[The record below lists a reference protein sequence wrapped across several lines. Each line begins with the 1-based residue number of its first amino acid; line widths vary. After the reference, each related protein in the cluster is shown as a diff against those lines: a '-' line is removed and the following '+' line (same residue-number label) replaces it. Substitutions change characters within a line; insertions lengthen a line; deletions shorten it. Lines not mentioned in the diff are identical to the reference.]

1 MIVPP
6 RHKRPRDLAQLARS
20 IMQDATGETAPAPV
34 EPPKNMA
41 AQALSKLGAS
51 KGGKERAKSLSPT
64 RRRAIAKKAAAA
76 RWEKVKS
83 TRSPSR
89 S

>member
-34 EPPKNMA
+34 QPPKNLA

-51 KGGKERAKSLSPT
+51 KGGKMRAEALSPAK
-64 RRRAIAKKAAAA
+64 RRAIAKKAAAA
-76 RWEKVKS
+76 RWTK
-83 TRSPSR
+83 
-89 S
+89 

>member
-34 EPPKNMA
+34 EPPKNLA

-51 KGGKERAKSLSPT
+51 KGGKRRAETLSPA
-64 RRRAIAKKAAAA
+64 RRKKIAKAAAKA
-76 RWEKVKS
+76 RWA
-83 TRSPSR
+83 R
-89 S
+89 